1 MPVIVTHLAGSRYA
15 RVLPH
20 ARGKLVASAFCTVAL
35 VALVASTARM
45 YIEELV
51 PISFE
56 RALAGSVLTYTST
69 YLALWIV
76 SRARSALALIAAS
89 VMVILTLVM
98 PLRFLNRDVPLAWAI
113 ALAVALWALVAAGLL
128 LAPRLAAAATSWR
141 RPHMLADEY
150 AGGDEIAL
158 VLGTSQPWLLAL
170 GQIVPIVFAAYL
182 IGWLYGSVA
191 VDLKVRV
198 LLSYLLILTLLSAAT
213 ASFGAARSRVLW
225 LRADWTRAELFARVE
240 AAFWRRNG
248 YVLGVLLITM
258 VAVGAYFGLPN
269 RALAF
274 GLALLVLGTTVS
286 TYLGLLITRPISW
299 RISALAVSS
308 VVLLLTTSFYA
319 TYPNTSAATIIE
331 LEVALGVLAAALRG
345 LAQRRW
351 LELDWM
357 ACRADRTARGAA

>member
-1 MPVIVTHLAGSRYA
+1 
-15 RVLPH
+15 
-20 ARGKLVASAFCTVAL
+20 
-35 VALVASTARM
+35 
-45 YIEELV
+45 
-51 PISFE
+51 
-56 RALAGSVLTYTST
+56 
-69 YLALWIV
+69 
-76 SRARSALALIAAS
+76 
-89 VMVILTLVM
+89 
-98 PLRFLNRDVPLAWAI
+98 
-113 ALAVALWALVAAGLL
+113 
-128 LAPRLAAAATSWR
+128 
-141 RPHMLADEY
+141 
-150 AGGDEIAL
+150 
-158 VLGTSQPWLLAL
+158 VLG
-170 GQIVPIVFAAYL
+170 
-182 IGWLYGSVA
+182 
-191 VDLKVRV
+191 
-198 LLSYLLILTLLSAAT
+198 
-213 ASFGAARSRVLW
+213 